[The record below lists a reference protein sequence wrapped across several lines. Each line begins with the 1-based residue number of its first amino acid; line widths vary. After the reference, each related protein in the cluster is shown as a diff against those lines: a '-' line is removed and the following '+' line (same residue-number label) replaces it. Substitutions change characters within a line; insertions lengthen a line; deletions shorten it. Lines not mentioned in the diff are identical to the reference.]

1 MLKRIFKICDN
12 ILTELVVVLKNYAAY
27 IVIRL
32 YSYTEV
38 RPVGQDLKINCPTR
52 RTFSPKTPIL
62 LLKRQNHIL
71 IRTSILQEDVYDSY
85 ALKGPYES
93 S

>member
-52 RTFSPKTPIL
+52 RTLFEKNCPEPKFQIVL
-62 LLKRQNHIL
+62 LDGLFPQKRPFY
-71 IRTSILQEDVYDSY
+71 S
-85 ALKGPYES
+85 
-93 S
+93 